1 MMTLT
6 IPNTAVLP
14 LWLAALCGII
24 ALLAM
29 GGVAISREV
38 SPWASN
44 RARVLRK
51 WLNVLRFVALNAGG
65 VLIALAVLIF
75 IVEAPRG

>member
-14 LWLAALCGII
+14 LWLAVLCGIV

-29 GGVAISREV
+29 GSVAISHEV
-38 SPWASN
+38 SHWASN

-51 WLNVLRFVALNAGG
+51 WLNVLRLVALIAGG
-65 VLIALAVLIF
+65 VLLALVILIF